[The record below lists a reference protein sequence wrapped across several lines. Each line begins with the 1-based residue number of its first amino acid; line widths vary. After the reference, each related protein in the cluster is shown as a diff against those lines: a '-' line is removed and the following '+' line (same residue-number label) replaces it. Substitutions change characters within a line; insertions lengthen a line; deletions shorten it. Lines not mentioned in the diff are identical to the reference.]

1 MNIPDQTL
9 PLAGLRIISIEQYGA
24 APYGSLFLAQMGA
37 EVLKI
42 EPPDSGGDVS
52 RSVGPYFLGENDSQ
66 FFQTFNANK
75 KSVTLNIKTPEG
87 RAILERLVGSAD
99 AVLHNLRGDHADRLR
114 LTHGHLGK
122 IKASIVCGHLSAY
135 GREGE
140 RASWPGYDYLMQA
153 EAGFLSLTGEPG
165 GPPARFGL
173 SVIDYMTGLM
183 LAYAV
188 AAGVI
193 QARTTGTG
201 CDVDISLFDA
211 AVHQLS
217 YLATWYLNEGH
228 VTKNAA
234 RSAHPSITPSQ
245 LVKTKDSWIFLMC
258 QTQKFWQALADA
270 IETPQVSDDPRFAT
284 LAGRLEHR
292 ALLTQRLDDVFRA
305 RTTDEWL
312 ARLRGVVPASP
323 VHDLTEALNN
333 PYLAEVQMIAPVPH
347 PRRPDFRMLA
357 NPIKVD
363 GRRLPARSAPQLGAD
378 TDNVLSDLGC
388 SDEEIAGLRARRFI

>member
-1 MNIPDQTL
+1 MSTPSNAL
-9 PLAGLRIISIEQYGA
+9 PLAGVRVVAIEQYGA

-37 EVLKI
+37 EVIKV
-42 EPPDSGGDVS
+42 EPADTGGDVS
-52 RSVGPYFLGENDSQ
+52 RSIGPYFLGEHDSQ

-75 KSVTLNIKTPEG
+75 RSVTLNIKTPEG
-87 RAILERLVGSAD
+87 RAVLERMVGSAD
-99 AVLHNLRGDHADRLR
+99 VVIHNLRGDHAEKHR
-114 LTHGHLGK
+114 LTFEHLGK
-122 IKASIVCGHLSAY
+122 IKAQIVCGHLSAY
-135 GREGE
+135 GRDNE

-188 AAGVI
+188 TAGVI
-193 QARTTGTG
+193 KARSTGTG

-217 YLATWYLNEGH
+217 YLATWYLNQGH

-245 LVKTKDSWIFLMC
+245 LVKTKDGWIFVMC
-258 QTQKFWQALADA
+258 QTQKFWQALAA
-270 IETPQVSDDPRFAT
+270 ALEAPQITADPRFAT
-284 LAGRLEHR
+284 LSGRLEHR
-292 ALLTQRLDDVFRA
+292 AVLTQLLDEVFRV
-305 RTTDEWL
+305 RTTGEWL

-323 VHDLTEALNN
+323 VHDLAEALNN
-333 PYLAEVQMIAPVPH
+333 PFLAEMEMIAPVPH
-347 PRRPDFRMLA
+347 PERPDFRMLA
-357 NPIKVD
+357 NPIKIN
-363 GRRLPARSAPQLGAD
+363 GERLPSRAAPALGVD
-378 TDNVLSDLGC
+378 TDRVLSSLGY
-388 SDEEIAGLRARRFI
+388 SQEEIVALRGRGIV